1 MQYVIGILL
10 GFLIYHYYP
19 TQVEG
24 VTKQANSFV
33 HKSAKEIAKAN
44 EPSLYEQAKQKIEE
58 MSK

>member
-1 MQYVIGILL
+1 MHIIIGIIL

-24 VTKQANSFV
+24 ITKEVNTAV
-33 HKSAKEIAKAN
+33 HKGASEVAKAT
-44 EPSLYEQAKQKIEE
+44 EPTLYEQAKQKIEE